1 MKEKEE
7 LQNISA
13 RVPHSDWMEVNRIA
27 EKRKMSQSQ
36 VLRMLVGVG
45 LECHRDMERLGLI
58 GIVDM
63 AYYVK
68 EAIRGQS
75 AGKQLVLPM
84 I

>member
-13 RVPHSDWMEVNRIA
+13 RVPHTDWMEVNRIA

-45 LECHRDMERLGLI
+45 LECHKDMENLGLI
-58 GIVDM
+58 GVIDM
-63 AYYVK
+63 VYYVK
-68 EAIRGQS
+68 QAMKAKAS
-75 AGKQLVLPM
+75 GKQMVLP

>member
-13 RVPHSDWMEVNRIA
+13 RVPHSDWLEVNRIA

-45 LECHRDMERLGLI
+45 LECHKDMESLGLI
-58 GIVDM
+58 GVIDM
-63 AYYVK
+63 VYYVK
-68 EAIRGQS
+68 EAIKGQS
-75 AGKQLVLPM
+75 KGRQLKLP

>member
-13 RVPHSDWMEVNRIA
+13 RVSRSDWLEVNRIA

-45 LECHRDMERLGLI
+45 LECHKDMESLGLI
-58 GIVDM
+58 GVIDM
-63 AYYVK
+63 VYYVK
-68 EAIRGQS
+68 EAIKGQS
-75 AGKQLVLPM
+75 KGRQLKLP